1 MSKSLTIN
9 GLTRDDI
16 VLLYKYLEYYE
27 KNQIKTFTTDKQLK
41 VLFSGN
47 ASQIWLLV
55 KGYKFKSTKKGNI
68 PTNMPHKNTI
78 YFVKRHTIMLSLLY
92 HLRNSIAHALMYKVG
107 KEYHVYDIEP
117 NKNKQLTMIGNTDV
131 TMIKSLIKLVVY

>member
-16 VLLYKYLEYYE
+16 VLLYKYLEFYE
-27 KNQIKTFTTDKQLK
+27 KKQIKTFTTDKQLK
-41 VLFSGN
+41 ALLSGN
-47 ASQIWLLV
+47 VSQVWLLV
-55 KGYKFKSTKKGNI
+55 RECNFKSTKKGC
-68 PTNMPHKNTI
+68 MPANLPPKSTI
-78 YFVKRHTIMLSLLY
+78 YFVKHYTIMLSLLY

-117 NKNKQLTMIGNTDV
+117 NKNKQLTMNGNIDV
-131 TMIKSLIKLVVY
+131 TMVKSLIKLIV